1 WEESAESRYHCVN
14 GKGVRAPAEC
24 PPAPRTRRGS
34 AGDPKAYRH
43 PPRWLYSSATRISA
57 PDHQS
62 RHPTVTDTCDLR
74 GSVSITL
81 YVFRH
86 GGMSASGTAK
96 GVQCTHLA
104 HKFTRDACQSS
115 DNQHRQLVL
124 VRGETVRISS
134 WPVVEK
140 GQVQQCYQQLTN
152 SR

>member
-104 HKFTRDACQSS
+104 PKLTRDACRSS
-115 DNQHRQLVL
+115 GTQHRSC
-124 VRGETVRISS
+124 VRVRRRPLRNASWTVVDAGPETQADIAR
-134 WPVVEK
+134 
-140 GQVQQCYQQLTN
+140 
-152 SR
+152 